1 MKESI
6 KNLEKEKQNLVNR
19 LDDVSTPLEALK
31 RFYSKIEVPT
41 CAQETIDKLQYQYD
55 ELKHQIK
62 GFNKAIE
69 GFQSVCTHKNE
80 DGTKAM
86 VYSGHDS
93 HKTYYECSIC
103 GYEDDY

>member
-19 LDDVSTPLEALK
+19 LDDVSTPLDALK
-31 RFYSKIEVPT
+31 RFYSKREVPT
-41 CAQETIDKLQYQYD
+41 YAQETIDTLQYQYE

-62 GFNKAIE
+62 GFSKAIE

-80 DGTKAM
+80 DGSSAM
-86 VYSGHDS
+86 SYSGHDS
-93 HKTYYECSIC
+93 HNSYYECRIC
-103 GYEDDY
+103 GYED